1 MDSVIAANM
10 LLLCSI
16 CLESISDHEERSMAK
31 LKCGHK
37 FHLDCI
43 GSAFNMEGAML
54 CPNCGDVEDGTWLYA
69 NASTSSFPDFSIN
82 DWEWEDLYDYLFDD
96 DLSTFSG
103 MTGDSSFEQAESSP
117 TLNRELLGSHTLF
130 AEHMA
135 ASPMAHPHVH
145 VPPIPNAISRAS
157 ENLDDLIFNHHMYG
171 QSGQNELYNL
181 NPFLAANVQYQSGG
195 RHLPSLSA
203 NRNLLNGVEHVLD
216 PSTMRNTRVDS
227 DAILRS
233 GPSALPFR
241 YGDSSFP
248 GGGSFI
254 VSSLNH
260 PGSITH
266 PHERIQVSHVGHP
279 LQGSPT
285 SQISPVM
292 PGARRFS
299 GPLGMP
305 VWSLALP
312 QEGFNIFPYP
322 GSQNQQ
328 LEIRNRLSRFP
339 VMSFDMESGWES
351 QRQWYGSSDPSH
363 RSGNLWP

>member
-16 CLESISDHEERSMAK
+16 CLESISDHEERSVAK

-54 CPNCGDVEDGTWLYA
+54 CPNCGDVEDGSWLYA
-69 NASTSSFPDFSIN
+69 NASTSSSPDFSINDREYSSFPDFSID
-82 DWEWEDLYDYLFDD
+82 DWEWEDLYDYLFAD
-96 DLSTFSG
+96 DLSTFNG
-103 MTGDSSFEQAESSP
+103 MTGDSSFEQVESSP
-117 TLNRELLGSHTLF
+117 TPNRELVGSHALF

-145 VPPIPNAISRAS
+145 VPPIPNAISRAT
-157 ENLDDLIFNHHMYG
+157 
-171 QSGQNELYNL
+171 
-181 NPFLAANVQYQSGG
+181 NVQYQSGG

-233 GPSALPFR
+233 GPSALPFL

-248 GGGSFI
+248 GGGSLI

-260 PGSITH
+260 PGSITY

-279 LQGSPT
+279 PQGNPT
-285 SQISPVM
+285 SLLPTIM
-292 PGARRFS
+292 PGASRFS
-299 GPLGMP
+299 GPIGMP
-305 VWSLALP
+305 VSTPAPP
-312 QEGFNIFPYP
+312 QEISNIFPYP
-322 GSQNQQ
+322 GSQNLH
-328 LEIRNRLSRFP
+328 LENRNRLSRFP
-339 VMSFDMESGWES
+339 VMPFDRESGWDPE
-351 QRQWYGSSDPSH
+351 RQWYGGADPSQ
-363 RSGNLWP
+363 RSGNFWPEWP